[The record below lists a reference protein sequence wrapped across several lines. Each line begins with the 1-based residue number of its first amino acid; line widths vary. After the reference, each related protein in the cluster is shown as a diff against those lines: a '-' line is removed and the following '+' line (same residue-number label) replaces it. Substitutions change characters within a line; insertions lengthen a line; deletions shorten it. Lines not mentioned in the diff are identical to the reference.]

1 MRSGRLDR
9 IIKLYKASITTD
21 DFGEEI
27 VAWIPLCMVGEE
39 VATGTLTIGTLYQ
52 ITATEKDHF
61 YAGCKIGDVW
71 TATVATALDADNKVK
86 PVLRSYQE
94 WAERLELRG
103 DERWSAQQ
111 VVASMSCKY
120 KIRWRS
126 DVGPMNMLIDSDSRE
141 YDVQAVLEL
150 GRKEGLELLVASR
163 GE

>member
-71 TATVATALDADNKVK
+71 TAAAATALDADNKVK